1 VPTATQQPS
10 AGPPTKTIYEEYP
23 LLTRVRNVLNFV
35 DTTEKSTGK
44 AQYKILQTPQTNGPF
59 SQLGPFMNK
68 FNWSALKNDPRLTAA
83 QKKTIDKI
91 LVSLQVPARDDFR
104 NRPALIFNIKNK
116 QFLNANGSVNIAK
129 VNGEVLKRLPKKKP
143 MKENN
148 NNVFYNAQQ
157 QINNKPEVQ
166 KAKTF
171 VPTYGVF

>member
-1 VPTATQQPS
+1 VGPS
-10 AGPPTKTIYEEYP
+10 TKTIYEEYP

-35 DTTEKSTGK
+35 DTTEESTGK
-44 AQYKILQTPQTNGPF
+44 AQYKILQTPQRPGVRGRFGPY
-59 SQLGPFMNK
+59 MNK
-68 FNWSALKNDPRLTAA
+68 FNWSALKNDSRLNAA

-91 LVSLQVPARDDFR
+91 LASLQVPARDKFR
-104 NRPALIFNIKNK
+104 NRPALNFNIKNK
-116 QFLNANGSVNIAK
+116 KFLKANGSVNIAK
-129 VNGEVLKRLPKKKP
+129 VNGEVLKRLPKNKP

-166 KAKTF
+166 KAKKF